1 MVRIRVVATVDG
13 AYRGL
18 FSLLEKPNG
27 ELIVPVTHSGRYSD
41 GSTLDYDRASAI
53 LEERISIHLSPNSE
67 EFTTIKRTT
76 VLADGR
82 RITAVALTDAV
93 KRKSG
98 FSSIFVRRYENLS
111 GDGYAPLGKAKIG
124 ECLLVVP
131 EHDPKFFTMFGGGV
145 YLGHPDVE
153 FKVDE
158 KDPMLHIEAI
168 RFRNFQLVVMFS
180 LQPFRS
186 HYTTETG
193 NNVTYNPK
201 LGRESGR
208 ALLDALMRGK
218 SAQICVAQ
226 YSIAVWAMSRRVL
239 NIELKEATNAEA
251 IKFFKKCL
259 REIPRPITRTRRGKD
274 GPSTTVLYPPI
285 IEMD

>member
-1 MVRIRVVATVDG
+1 MARIRVAATVDG

-18 FSLLEKPNG
+18 FSLLEKPSG
-27 ELIVPVTHSGRYSD
+27 ELIIPVTHGGRYSD
-41 GSTLDYDRASAI
+41 GSTLDYDRATTI

-67 EFTTIKRTT
+67 QFTTIKRST

-98 FSSIFVRRYENLS
+98 FSNIFVRRYENLS
-111 GDGYAPLGKAKIG
+111 GEGYAPLGKAKIG
-124 ECLLVVP
+124 DRLLVVP
-131 EHDPKFFTMFGGGV
+131 EHDPKFNTMFGGL

-153 FKVDE
+153 FKVAE

-168 RFRNFQLVVMFS
+168 RFRSFQLVVIFS

-186 HYTTETG
+186 HYTTQTG
-193 NNVTYNPK
+193 SNVTSNPK
-201 LGRESGR
+201 LGPESRR

-226 YSIAVWAMSRRVL
+226 YYIAVWAMSRRVL
-239 NIELKEATNAEA
+239 NIELKEATNPEA

-259 REIPRPITRTRRGKD
+259 REIPRPVTRTRRGKK

>member
-1 MVRIRVVATVDG
+1 MARIRVVAIVDG

-18 FSLLEKPNG
+18 FSVLEKPSG
-27 ELIVPVTHSGRYSD
+27 ELIIPVTHGGRYADASK
-41 GSTLDYDRASAI
+41 LDYGTAATI

-67 EFTTIKRTT
+67 EFTTIKRST

-98 FSSIFVRRYENLS
+98 FSNIFVRRYENLS
-111 GDGYAPLGKAKIG
+111 GEGYAPIGKAKIG
-124 ECLLVVP
+124 DRLLVVP
-131 EHDPKFFTMFGGGV
+131 EHDPKFDTIFGDL
-145 YLGHPDVE
+145 YLSHPDVE
-153 FKVDE
+153 FKIAE

-168 RFRNFQLVVMFS
+168 KFRNFQLVVMFL

-193 NNVTYNPK
+193 SNVTSSPRLGPK
-201 LGRESGR
+201 SRR
-208 ALLDALMRGK
+208 ALLDAMLRGK
-218 SAQICVAQ
+218 SAHICLVQ
-226 YSIAVWAMSRRVL
+226 YYAAVWAMSRRVL
-239 NIELKEATNAEA
+239 SIELKEATNPEA

-259 REIPRPITRTRRGKD
+259 RETPSITVAISVGF
-274 GPSTTVLYPPI
+274 
-285 IEMD
+285 